1 VRRVPLGLRWAA
13 AGIAAAAAAAVV
25 VGGPTSTPGPRAE
38 PVTERVAQLGDQD
51 VAMVLLTARS
61 VRPLDDYIRSSSPPG
76 ACTLVPI
83 GTSPQRA
90 VAAALHR
97 ALPAYRVRDVG
108 RTLNQDTAMCVL
120 TLRARDAS
128 GSVLVLQIVAPPR
141 VPRAATTRV
150 NVGPDAQHTT
160 ATVATV
166 RATTA
171 GGWSVVLGT
180 VGPDTARPAAAALLR
195 LALDPALRW

>member
-1 VRRVPLGLRWAA
+1 MAERAA
-13 AGIAAAAAAAVV
+13 
-25 VGGPTSTPGPRAE
+25 PS
-38 PVTERVAQLGDQD
+38 GDQD

-61 VRPLDDYIRSSSPPG
+61 AQPLDDYIRSSSPPG

-90 VAAALHR
+90 VAAALR
-97 ALPAYRVRDVG
+97 RVLPAYRVGAVG

-120 TLRARDAS
+120 TLRARDTA

-141 VPRAATTRV
+141 VARAATTRV
-150 NVGPDAQHTT
+150 SVVPDAQDAT
-160 ATVATV
+160 ASVATV
-166 RATTA
+166 RAITA
-171 GGWSVVLGT
+171 GGWSIVLGT
-180 VGPDTARPAAAALLR
+180 VGPSADRPATDVLVQ